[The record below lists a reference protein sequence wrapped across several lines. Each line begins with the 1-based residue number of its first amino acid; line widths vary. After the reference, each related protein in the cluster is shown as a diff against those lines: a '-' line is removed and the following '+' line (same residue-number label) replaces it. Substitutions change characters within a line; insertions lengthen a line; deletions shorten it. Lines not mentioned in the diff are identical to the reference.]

1 MNVHEL
7 VNIAVENT
15 QSLKRSSI
23 PPKATE
29 EVIGLDKGKA
39 VALSAFSKKKRSST
53 TRRPSTITT
62 ASQAV
67 PTTVFMTGIPS
78 ISLDHSVTIT
88 KTPANRVEFKVGDC
102 VNLLDIDNDIIVAI
116 AIIMSIPGS
125 GHLHNRMQPEG
136 FYKVAVEQVVVEES
150 PLMVPNKDDDP
161 EQLYVRDVEGIMSA
175 WRHDRIAHMK

>member
-7 VNIAVENT
+7 ENIAVENT

-88 KTPANRVEFKVGDC
+88 KTPANRVEFKVGDR
-102 VNLLDIDNDIIVAI
+102 VNLLDIDNDVIVAI
-116 AIIMSIPGS
+116 AIIISIPGS
-125 GHLHNRMQPEG
+125 GHLHNKMQPEE
-136 FYKVAVEQVVVEES
+136 FYKVVVEES

-161 EQLYVRDVEGIMSA
+161 EQLYVRDVEGIMTA